1 MNNYFSE
8 FVKLHGGD
16 DSFSYSV
23 GVTRQTIGNIKR
35 GRNNATEKV
44 IKKIEELYPDF
55 DRTLYLSFEGANNY
69 LDTIKTL
76 EKENDELK
84 IEIRVL
90 KENQTKL
97 IESFL
102 NAGNSINT

>member
-1 MNNYFSE
+1 MINYFSD
-8 FVKLHGGD
+8 FVKQHGGD
-16 DSFSYSV
+16 DSFSNSV

-35 GRNNATEKV
+35 GRNKATEKV

-69 LDTIKTL
+69 LDKIKTL
-76 EKENDELK
+76 EKENEELK

-90 KENQTKL
+90 KENQTRL
-97 IESFL
+97 IESVL
-102 NAGNSINT
+102 NAGSTINT